1 MSKVIEF
8 PGTPA
13 ATTIDQAFFEKFAD
27 AALLLK
33 CFECVQNAI
42 EAIDGGAVIEQKDDT
57 HIELIEAY
65 WALKVLFERKTG
77 SDAKKVSDEHWDIA
91 SKCLL
96 AGQEPPDMHIP
107 IAEAFVRPTPPEQYS
122 QLSDLA
128 LACAAYNAGDKVRM
142 GAHGTLAALNARI
155 TATVAVEA
163 INVVTALGILVLR
176 LSGGTLTDMAQIVS
190 RINGTGSET
199 LQ

>member
-1 MSKVIEF
+1 MKNVIDF
-8 PGTPA
+8 PKAPTA
-13 ATTIDQAFFEKFAD
+13 ETNDQAFFERFAD

-33 CFECVQNAI
+33 CFECVKNAI
-42 EAIDGGAVIEQKDDT
+42 EAIDDGAAIEQRDDT
-57 HIELIEAY
+57 HVELIEAY

-77 SDAKKVSDEHWDIA
+77 SDAKKVSDDHLDAA
-91 SKCLL
+91 SQCLL

-107 IAEAFVRPTPPEQYS
+107 IAEAFVRPTPPDQYN

-128 LACAAYNAGDKVRM
+128 LACAAYNAGDKVRL
-142 GAHGTLAALNARI
+142 GTNATLAADNARI
-155 TATVAVEA
+155 TATASVEA
-163 INVVTALGILVLR
+163 INATTALGILVRR